1 MTDIATLEE
10 KVAAAKAAAA
20 GKPKGSPEWEAAV
33 QAVRELAAA
42 KKAAADEPSAERLE
56 DLARKAREAQAAR
69 EAAQRQEAAV
79 KAAIRAYERAMEW
92 PRCGDGWGTYPGEAR
107 HAAVLAKAGIR
118 VDELE
123 VYS

>member
-1 MTDIATLEE
+1 MIADLEA
-10 KVAAAKAAAA
+10 KVAALKAAAA

-42 KKAAADEPSAERLE
+42 KKAASSEPSAERLE
-56 DLARKAREAQAAR
+56 ELARKAREAQAAR

-107 HAAVLAKAGIR
+107 HAAVLAKVGIN
-118 VDELE
+118 VGELE
-123 VYS
+123 VCS